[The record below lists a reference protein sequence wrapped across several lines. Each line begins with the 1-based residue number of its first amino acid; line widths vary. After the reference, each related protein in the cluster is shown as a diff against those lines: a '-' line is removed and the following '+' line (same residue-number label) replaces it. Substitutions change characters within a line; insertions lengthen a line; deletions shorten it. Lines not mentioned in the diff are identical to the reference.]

1 MAAQP
6 DARGDRK
13 AYYDRISQNN
23 LAPLWEVLHGLLP
36 AHPRPPELPVIWHY
50 DEVRA
55 SLMEA
60 GRLISAAEAERRVL
74 VLENPALRGKSRIT
88 HSLYAGLQLLLPG
101 ELAPTHRHSQS
112 ALRFVVEGEG
122 AYTAVDGERISMRPG
137 DFVITPSWTWH
148 SHGNETDQ
156 ATVWVDGL
164 DFPIVDLVNA
174 TFYECSGEEHR
185 PSARENEGDSLA
197 AYGSGVLPID
207 YKVQGKVSPVLNYS
221 YERTREALEAMRQ
234 RSEWDVCHGIKMRYI
249 NPATGDSAM
258 ATIGAFIQLLP
269 RSFSGRPYRSSDSM
283 VFSVVEGSGRTVID
297 GDPFAW
303 HKHDI
308 FVVPSWRLHHHEA
321 GEESVLFSFSDRP
334 VQEKLGLWREE
345 RS

>member
-1 MAAQP
+1 MATQV
-6 DARGDRK
+6 DARSDRK
-13 AYYDRISQNN
+13 AYYDRISRNN

-36 AHPRPPELPVIWHY
+36 AHPQPPELPVIWHY

-60 GRLISAAEAERRVL
+60 SRLISAAEAERRVL

-101 ELAPTHRHSQS
+101 ELAPIHRHSQA
-112 ALRFVVEGEG
+112 ALRFIVEGEG
-122 AYTAVDGERISMRPG
+122 AYTAVDGERIIMRPG

-164 DFPIVDLVNA
+164 DIPIVDLLNA
-174 TFYECSGEEHR
+174 RFYEDRGEER
-185 PSARENEGDSLA
+185 PPSSRANGSDTFA
-197 AYGSGVLPID
+197 AYGSGVMPID
-207 YKVQGKVSPVLNYS
+207 YKVQGKVSLVLNYS
-221 YERTREALEAMRQ
+221 YERAREALEAMR
-234 RSEWDVCHGIKMRYI
+234 RRAEWDACYGIKMRYI

-269 RSFSGRPYRSSDSM
+269 RNFSGRPYRSSDST
-283 VFSVVEGSGRTVID
+283 VYSVVEGSGRTVID
-297 GDPFAW
+297 SEPFAW
-303 HKHDI
+303 RKYDL

-321 GEESVLFSFSDRP
+321 NEESVLFSFSDRP

-345 RS
+345 RG